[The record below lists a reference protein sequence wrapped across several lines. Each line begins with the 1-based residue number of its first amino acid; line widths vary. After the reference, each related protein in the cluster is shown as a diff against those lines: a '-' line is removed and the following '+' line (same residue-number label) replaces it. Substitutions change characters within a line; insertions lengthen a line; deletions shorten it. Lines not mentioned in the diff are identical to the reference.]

1 MESNCYSFS
10 SGNGQLH
17 KNELLEAL
25 KASME
30 ENGMNF
36 DTKELQN
43 LTDAIWED
51 SGVRKNSTMSF
62 QDFKQQIEKHEG
74 LAEGLA
80 KR

>member
-1 MESNCYSFS
+1 M
-10 SGNGQLH
+10 H

-25 KASME
+25 QASME

-36 DTKELQN
+36 DAKELQN
-43 LTDAIWED
+43 LTDAIWQD
-51 SGVRKNSTMSF
+51 SGVAKNATMSF
-62 QDFKQQIEKHEG
+62 EQFKQQIEKHQG